1 MRSTMNSSYTQQP
14 LIRPPLLVSEISY
27 GNNAGS
33 YIQQPPYQSCPI
45 LNTPSTNYNQPT
57 SFYLPQ
63 QPNQLNHLPQIPFAP
78 TDSFLQQSSVASQW
92 NPQQI
97 TCQQSYGSTHTYFDS
112 TTCLQPDLST
122 SIVYSSQSRPSQ
134 IRQKNILPIR
144 DPASKEIINLGDE
157 QSSPSSSSNKSSSI
171 DSTLKLPIAS
181 KHTSNIPLKF
191 VENTTFSKNI
201 EQECHQESEHS
212 TSILPTTF
220 DNQSLSI
227 NSDLSESHILN
238 ASENKEQLKDEV
250 DNIQHGE
257 ELVATPVKETDI
269 EDGTNLSDSLKL
281 HEQSDIEST
290 TTCEG
295 ETSSDVHNDTK
306 ETSENNFFIET
317 TYSSNNDIPFESTL
331 SIPNISI
338 SSSNFQYTRQK
349 LLALRAH
356 RLSKIRPASLPNIPT
371 IVLAKP
377 NIPINTDSEVNE
389 QVLREVRLILNKI
402 TPDTYEKLLKKLES
416 LDICNRVRLEGMINI
431 FFTKAIEDISFCH
444 IYANLCKYFQK
455 KQVTV
460 PDENDIMKTYVFQ
473 NLLLQQCQQ
482 EFENDYR
489 QEIEY
494 DRRKAEI
501 DQIVNDEIKKKEE
514 IDNLDENLARAKRK
528 KFGNI
533 VFIGELFIVQMLT
546 DSIMY
551 QCIDYLLNEHDDEES
566 LDCLCRLLRSVG
578 ETLEIKAKKNSN
590 TKKIL
595 LTHYRKLE
603 NITRQ
608 SNISSRIRFA
618 IQDIMEMRKNGW
630 IARRPQEKPKKIE
643 QIHEEELQRERN
655 EVKKIGHNGHHSQ
668 SYKGSHRSQ
677 EQLTVKKPELN
688 RSDHRFVVESLRRL
702 QADDKQYQGSTS
714 LKFAPMGGL
723 KKWSTVE
730 KKTVKNDQS
739 ITNRHN
745 TSSPSSP
752 QSPKTNRFYQLHSMS
767 NNSPIEKNVSEDYRR
782 NSSINSNTSLSS
794 DEIENKKT
802 ILLDEEKILERVRSL
817 VKEYTENYS
826 TQSDVPIRDA
836 IDDFIDFCTSNVKE
850 QALIV
855 QELMTNV
862 LESKALARVAI
873 GRLLDAVIHKKI
885 LSNEGFLSGFQ
896 SVVDLAPDLAIDI
909 PHIWQYIGEIIGSFL
924 IGTSSSS
931 HIDLLTAI
939 FQKIPDTKSKQM
951 FEYIIRYAVEFSSKE
966 HVRKLWQSSTLTFEK
981 ILKVDLI
988 DSAFVHEFEW
998 LINSSS
1004 AQPDLELVKLFKNI
1018 NNQDSDIV
1026 AYINH
1031 HLNSSEKF
1039 FIRTIVFSYLESCL
1053 MIGQN
1058 QEKRIQEDIARS
1070 HIGVL
1075 KAFINNSSD
1084 IEIQII
1090 YAIQHFVYQFDHPP
1104 KMAAFFFDLFYEE
1117 DCVSEDS
1124 FFQWCES
1131 PDPLEIEGH
1140 TNIVNS
1146 TTNFFT
1152 WLKETDEQETS
1163 S

>member
-14 LIRPPLLVSEISY
+14 FIQPPLLVSEISY

-57 SFYLPQ
+57 SFYRHFFPRFTAQ
-63 QPNQLNHLPQIPFAP
+63 QPNQLNHLPQNSFAP
-78 TDSFLQQSSVASQW
+78 TDGFLQQSSVASQW

-97 TCQQSYGSTHTYFDS
+97 TCQQSYGSTNTYFDS

-134 IRQKNILPIR
+134 IRQKNILLVR

-171 DSTLKLPIAS
+171 DSTLKLPIGS

-201 EQECHQESEHS
+201 EQECHQGSEHS

-220 DNQSLSI
+220 DNQSLWI
-227 NSDLSESHILN
+227 NSDLSESHISN
-238 ASENKEQLKDEV
+238 VSENKEQLKDEV

-257 ELVATPVKETDI
+257 EPVATPEKETDI

-290 TTCEG
+290 TTCES

-431 FFTKAIEDISFCH
+431 FFTK
-444 IYANLCKYFQK
+444 

-578 ETLEIKAKKNSN
+578 ETLEINAKKNSN

-668 SYKGSHRSQ
+668 SYKGSHRSH

-739 ITNRHN
+739 ITNR
-745 TSSPSSP
+745 
-752 QSPKTNRFYQLHSMS
+752 
-767 NNSPIEKNVSEDYRR
+767 EDYQR

-802 ILLDEEKILERVRSL
+802 ILFDEEKILERVRSL

-981 ILKVDLI
+981 TLKVDLI

-1004 AQPDLELVKLFKNI
+1004 AHPDLELVKLFKNI
-1018 NNQDSDIV
+1018 NNQDLDIV